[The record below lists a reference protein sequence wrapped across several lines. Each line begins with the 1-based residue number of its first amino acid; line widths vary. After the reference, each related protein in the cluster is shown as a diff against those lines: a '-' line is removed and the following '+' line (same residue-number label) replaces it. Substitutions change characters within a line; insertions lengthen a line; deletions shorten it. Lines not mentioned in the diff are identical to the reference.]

1 MSIRSTTPNKM
12 TGITELDEC
21 KISQFKRPQSSMKF
35 SLQKIQQI
43 GQSLNN
49 ILSKKKPKNDKN
61 IFQCFHDRFNQNMK
75 DINTSA
81 FYEPINQEK
90 QTISKRK
97 QNNTIYPTN
106 YSHLGGTETERSH
119 INIKYQRESYK
130 YLHRNR
136 QNNNKINEQKIN
148 DGLNNQSLIW
158 PNDNNNNNN
167 NQCSLDYSKS
177 ENITTRNNRIRQS
190 SQSTIQNLD
199 HFILQS
205 IAVHIQNDPN
215 QTDLIIC
222 CKNYK
227 LYSLNLYSKVVTCI
241 GQHYRP
247 IKQMTK
253 IIIQAN
259 NKTFYTS
266 SSDGQIIQW
275 VSDSMHGR
283 FKYQQSIR
291 IEEPPIQLHLDQQG
305 SLYILTAN
313 FLTYQSFKISLSGN
327 VKCLSVTPKKII
339 IAIDNQI
346 HQIID
351 DTTNIQIIQL
361 DKHIKTI
368 FYEDQQLYILTT
380 QRSLIVYDDQ
390 KNNLIFNSEIELDA
404 DWIYAMPKNQ
414 IIILKD
420 LNITIQSFQKTRKI
434 QLTDKITC
442 LLPLSQQILI
452 GDSNK
457 TIKIIKL

>member
-1 MSIRSTTPNKM
+1 MSIRSITPNKM
-12 TGITELDEC
+12 SGITELDEY
-21 KISQFKRPQSSMKF
+21 KITQFKRPQTSMKF
-35 SLQKIQQI
+35 SLKKIQQI
-43 GQSLNN
+43 GQSLND
-49 ILSKKKPKNDKN
+49 ILSKKKPKNDKK
-61 IFQCFHDRFNQNMK
+61 ILQFFQDRFNQYMQ

-81 FYEPINQEK
+81 FYESVNQDK

-97 QNNTIYPTN
+97 QNNTIYPPN
-106 YSHLGGTETERSH
+106 YNYLGGTETERSH
-119 INIKYQRESYK
+119 MNIKYQRESYK
-130 YLHRNR
+130 YLNNNR
-136 QNNNKINEQKIN
+136 QNKNKIIEQHTN
-148 DGLNNQSLIW
+148 DCLRNQSLMW
-158 PNDNNNNNN
+158 YKDNHNM

-177 ENITTRNNRIRQS
+177 ENITTRNNRVRQN
-190 SQSTIQNLD
+190 SQSTIQNFD
-199 HFILQS
+199 HYILQS

-222 CKNYK
+222 CQNYK
-227 LYSLNLYSKVVTCI
+227 LYTLNQYSKIVTCI

-253 IIIQAN
+253 IIIQSN
-259 NKTFYTS
+259 IKKFYTS

-275 VSDSMHGR
+275 ISDSMHGP
-283 FKYQQSIR
+283 FKYLQSIR

-313 FLTYQSFKISLSGN
+313 FLTYQSYKIPLYGN
-327 VKCLSVTPKKII
+327 VKCFSVTPKQII

-351 DTTNIQIIQL
+351 DITNIQIIQL

-380 QRSLIVYDDQ
+380 QKSLIVFDDI
-390 KNNLIFNSEIELDA
+390 KNNLFFNSEIQLDA
-404 DWIYAMPKNQ
+404 DWVYAMPKNQ

-420 LNITIQSFQKTRKI
+420 QNVIVQSFQKTRKI
-434 QLTDKITC
+434 QFTDKITC

-452 GDSNK
+452 GDQNK

>member
-1 MSIRSTTPNKM
+1 MSIRSITPNKM
-12 TGITELDEC
+12 SGITELDEY
-21 KISQFKRPQSSMKF
+21 KITQFKRPQTSMKF

-43 GQSLNN
+43 GQSLND
-49 ILSKKKPKNDKN
+49 ILSKKKPKNDKK
-61 IFQCFHDRFNQNMK
+61 ILQFFRDRFNQNMQ

-81 FYEPINQEK
+81 FCESVNQDK

-119 INIKYQRESYK
+119 MNIKYQRESYK
-130 YLHRNR
+130 YLNNNR
-136 QNNNKINEQKIN
+136 QNKNQIIEQHTN
-148 DGLNNQSLIW
+148 DGLRNQSLMW
-158 PNDNNNNNN
+158 YKDNHNM

-177 ENITTRNNRIRQS
+177 ENITTRNNRIRQN
-190 SQSTIQNLD
+190 SQSTIQNFD
-199 HFILQS
+199 HYILQS

-222 CKNYK
+222 CQNYK
-227 LYSLNLYSKVVTCI
+227 LYTLNQYSKIVTCI

-275 VSDSMHGR
+275 ISDSMHGP
-283 FKYQQSIR
+283 FKYLQSIR

-313 FLTYQSFKISLSGN
+313 FLTYQSYKIPLSGN
-327 VKCLSVTPKKII
+327 VKCLSVTPKQII

-351 DTTNIQIIQL
+351 DINNIQIIQL

-380 QRSLIVYDDQ
+380 QKSLIVFDDI
-390 KNNLIFNSEIELDA
+390 KNNLIFNSEIQLDA
-404 DWIYAMPKNQ
+404 DWVYAMPKNQ

-420 LNITIQSFQKTRKI
+420 QNVIIQSFQKTRKI

-452 GDSNK
+452 GDQNK

>member
-12 TGITELDEC
+12 FGITELEDY
-21 KISQFKRPQSSMKF
+21 KITQFKRPQTSMKF
-35 SLQKIQQI
+35 SLQKIQEI

-49 ILSKKKPKNDKN
+49 ILQKKKPKNDKKILQFFN
-61 IFQCFHDRFNQNMK
+61 DRFNQNLQ

-81 FYEPINQEK
+81 FYESITQEK

-97 QNNTIYPTN
+97 QNHTIFATN

-119 INIKYQRESYK
+119 NNIKNQRESFK
-130 YLHRNR
+130 YLNSNR
-136 QNNNKINEQKIN
+136 QNNNQNIQQKIN
-148 DGLNNQSLIW
+148 NGLRNQSWIW
-158 PNDNNNNNN
+158 ANDNNHI

-177 ENITTRNNRIRQS
+177 ENITTRNNRIHQTNQS
-190 SQSTIQNLD
+190 IIQDLD
-199 HFILQS
+199 YYSLKS

-215 QTDLIIC
+215 QTDLIVC
-222 CKNYK
+222 CQNYK
-227 LYSLNLYSKVVTCI
+227 LYSLNQYSKMITCI

-275 VSDSMHGR
+275 ISDSMHGP

-313 FLTYQSFKISLSGN
+313 FLTFQSYKIPLSGN
-327 VKCLSVTPKKII
+327 VKCLSVAPKQII

-351 DTTNIQIIQL
+351 DITNIQKIQL

-368 FYEDQQLYILTT
+368 FYEDQLLYILTT
-380 QRSLIVYDDQ
+380 QRSLIVFDDQ
-390 KNNLIFNSEIELDA
+390 QNNLIFNSEIELDA

-414 IIILKD
+414 IIIQKD
-420 LNITIQSFQKTRKI
+420 NNVIIQSFQRTRKF
-434 QLTDKITC
+434 QFADKITC